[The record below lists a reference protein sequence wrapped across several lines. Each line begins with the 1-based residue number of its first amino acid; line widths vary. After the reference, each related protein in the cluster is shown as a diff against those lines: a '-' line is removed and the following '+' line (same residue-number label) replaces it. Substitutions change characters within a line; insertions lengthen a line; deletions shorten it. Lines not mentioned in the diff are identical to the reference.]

1 MRSPCPHVVEG
12 PVLVSACLAGAP
24 CRFDA
29 TARPEP
35 GLLAHV
41 IAGHL
46 IPVCPEMLGGLPC
59 PRAAAEIDHGDGH
72 TVLDGGA
79 RVVDADGRDVTT
91 FFVDGAHC
99 CLEIARG
106 YGARAAILKEG
117 SPSCGYHRLH
127 QGGRILPG
135 CGVTTA
141 LLRRNGIQVVPEI
154 VGLAGVKAA

>member
-1 MRSPCPHVVEG
+1 VRSPCPHVADG
-12 PVLVSACLAGAP
+12 PILVSACLAGVP

-46 IPVCPEMLGGLPC
+46 IPICPEMLGGLTC
-59 PRAAAEIDHGDGH
+59 PRAAAEIEDGDGYA
-72 TVLDGGA
+72 VLDGLS
-79 RVVDADGRDVTT
+79 RVVDAEGRDVTEP
-91 FFVDGAHC
+91 FVDGAHC
-99 CLEIARG
+99 CLEIARR
-106 YGARAAILKEG
+106 YGVHAAILKEG

-127 QGGRILPG
+127 QGGRIIPA

-141 LLRRNGIQVVPEI
+141 LLRRNDIQVVPEI